1 MQQNRTIITVITAWL
16 LMLMPMGGRSQETG
30 DRSQETG
37 VESQGFELRKEH
49 DSLYWLRATGGSQ
62 DQATGGSQDRAAT
75 RGEAGRRADEWRL
88 PYPVYQFQTGD
99 VDGDGSEDAMV
110 GVIKKTRFYPLGK
123 RLFIFKQI
131 DAKAGVRRQE
141 GRIRPPLTPPT
152 QEGKLPQ
159 EPSHATASMH
169 RRKLVRPMWLGSKL
183 GSNLEDFRYVAPA
196 DGDSLGRIRA
206 LESTT
211 DSLFAVS
218 DYKWSGFGMKFDHLI
233 IKGVDKETAL
243 KHFEH

>member
-1 MQQNRTIITVITAWL
+1 MNRTIIPIVTAWL
-16 LMLMPMGGRSQETG
+16 LILMPMMGRSQETG
-30 DRSQETG
+30 DRSQEY
-37 VESQGFELRKEH
+37 ELRKEN
-49 DSLYWLRATGGSQ
+49 DSLYWLGVKGGSK
-62 DQATGGSQDRAAT
+62 S
-75 RGEAGRRADEWRL
+75 DEWRL
-88 PYPVYQFQTGD
+88 AHPVYQFQTGD

-110 GVIKKTRFYPLGK
+110 GVIKKTRYYPMGR

-131 DAKAGVRRQE
+131 DAK
-141 GRIRPPLTPPT
+141 
-152 QEGKLPQ
+152 
-159 EPSHATASMH
+159 ATASMH

-183 GSNLEDFRYVAPA
+183 GGNLEDFRYVAPA

>member
-30 DRSQETG
+30 DRRQETG
-37 VESQGFELRKEH
+37 VESQGYELRKEH
-49 DSLYWLRATGGSQ
+49 DSLYWLRATGG
-62 DQATGGSQDRAAT
+62 RK
-75 RGEAGRRADEWRL
+75 ADEWRL

-99 VDGDGSEDAMV
+99 VDGDGSIDAMV

-183 GSNLEDFRYVAPA
+183 GGNLEDFRYVAPA

>member
-30 DRSQETG
+30 DRRQETG
-37 VESQGFELRKEH
+37 VESQGYELRKEH
-49 DSLYWLRATGGSQ
+49 DSLYWLRATGG
-62 DQATGGSQDRAAT
+62 RK
-75 RGEAGRRADEWRL
+75 ADEWRL

-110 GVIKKTRFYPLGK
+110 GVIKKTRFYPMGK

-131 DAKAGVRRQE
+131 DAK
-141 GRIRPPLTPPT
+141 
-152 QEGKLPQ
+152 
-159 EPSHATASMH
+159 ATASMH

-183 GSNLEDFRYVAPA
+183 GGDLEDFRFVAPA

>member
-1 MQQNRTIITVITAWL
+1 MIRTLAIIIASLCLQPLAVSA
-16 LMLMPMGGRSQETG
+16 
-30 DRSQETG
+30 
-37 VESQGFELRKEH
+37 QGYELRKEH
-49 DSLYWLRATGGSQ
+49 DSLYWLRATGG
-62 DQATGGSQDRAAT
+62 RK
-75 RGEAGRRADEWRL
+75 ADEWRL

-110 GVIKKTRFYPLGK
+110 GVIKSTRFYPQK
-123 RLFIFKQI
+123 ARRLFIFKQI
-131 DAKAGVRRQE
+131 DASA
-141 GRIRPPLTPPT
+141 P
-152 QEGKLPQ
+152 
-159 EPSHATASMH
+159 
-169 RRKLVRPMWLGSKL
+169 RKLVRPLWLGSKL
-183 GSNLEDFRYVAPA
+183 GGILEDFRYVAPA

>member
-30 DRSQETG
+30 DRRQETG
-37 VESQGFELRKEH
+37 VESQGYELRKEH

-62 DQATGGSQDRAAT
+62 DCATGGSQDRAAT
-75 RGEAGRRADEWRL
+75 RGEAGRKADEWRL

-131 DAKAGVRRQE
+131 DAKA
-141 GRIRPPLTPPT
+141 
-152 QEGKLPQ
+152 
-159 EPSHATASMH
+159 TASMH

-183 GSNLEDFRYVAPA
+183 GGNLEDFRFVAPA

>member
-30 DRSQETG
+30 DRRQETG
-37 VESQGFELRKEH
+37 VESQGYELRKEH
-49 DSLYWLRATGGSQ
+49 DSLYWLRATGG
-62 DQATGGSQDRAAT
+62 RK
-75 RGEAGRRADEWRL
+75 ADEWRL

-99 VDGDGSEDAMV
+99 VDGDGSMDAMV

-131 DAKAGVRRQE
+131 DAKA
-141 GRIRPPLTPPT
+141 
-152 QEGKLPQ
+152 
-159 EPSHATASMH
+159 TASMH

-183 GSNLEDFRYVAPA
+183 GGNLEDFRYVAPA

>member
-30 DRSQETG
+30 DRSRETG
-37 VESQGFELRKEH
+37 VESQGYELRKEH
-49 DSLYWLRATGGSQ
+49 DSLYWLRATGG
-62 DQATGGSQDRAAT
+62 RK
-75 RGEAGRRADEWRL
+75 ADEWRL

-99 VDGDGSEDAMV
+99 VDGDGSMDAMV

-131 DAKAGVRRQE
+131 DAKA
-141 GRIRPPLTPPT
+141 
-152 QEGKLPQ
+152 
-159 EPSHATASMH
+159 TASMH
-169 RRKLVRPMWLGSKL
+169 RRKLVRPLWLGSKL
-183 GSNLEDFRYVAPA
+183 GGNLEDFRFVAPA